1 MAILVLYFYYLL
13 FWIIYLNDLAT
24 RLVKAPLKIEFSKID
39 NNYDTFKI
47 EFDLLSENNDDP
59 IGLWLKN
66 IRARG
71 KIIDENE
78 PLLQLLIE
86 LHRKIDILN
95 ARFDDESKEYA
106 KLDSSCNLDSI
117 GHNILVFGDDCL
129 EIGERYYSRLDISVF
144 PTRKMPIFFEAFS
157 KNQAKIILMHS
168 RDISDFDGYI
178 ASKERANI
186 REEKLKNKI

>member
-71 KIIDENE
+71 KMIDENE

-86 LHRKIDILN
+86 
-95 ARFDDESKEYA
+95 
-106 KLDSSCNLDSI
+106 
-117 GHNILVFGDDCL
+117 
-129 EIGERYYSRLDISVF
+129 
-144 PTRKMPIFFEAFS
+144 
-157 KNQAKIILMHS
+157 
-168 RDISDFDGYI
+168 
-178 ASKERANI
+178 
-186 REEKLKNKI
+186 

>member
-1 MAILVLYFYYLL
+1 M
-13 FWIIYLNDLAT
+13 NDLAA
-24 RLVKAPLKIEFSKID
+24 RLVKAPLKIEFSKIAD
-39 NNYDTFKI
+39 HYDTFKM

-59 IGLWLKN
+59 IGMWLKN

-95 ARFDDESKEYA
+95 ARLDNQSKEYT
-106 KLDSSCNLDSI
+106 KLDSICNLDSI
-117 GHNILVFGDDCL
+117 GHNILVFRDDCL
-129 EIGERYYSRLDISVF
+129 EIGENYYARLDIAIF
-144 PTRKMPIFFEAFS
+144 PIRKMPMFFEALA
-157 KNQAKIILMHS
+157 KNKAKIILMHN
-168 RDISDFDGYI
+168 RDIVDFDGYI

>member
-1 MAILVLYFYYLL
+1 M
-13 FWIIYLNDLAT
+13 NDLAT
-24 RLVKAPLKIEFSKID
+24 RLIKAPLKIEFSKVID
-39 NNYDTFKI
+39 NYDAFKM

-78 PLLQLLIE
+78 PLLQLLVE
-86 LHRKIDILN
+86 LHRKIDKLN
-95 ARFDDESKEYA
+95 ARFDDEIREYI

-117 GHNILVFGDDCL
+117 GHNILLFRDDVL
-129 EIGERYYSRLDISVF
+129 EVDQLYYSRLDIAVF
-144 PTRKMPIFFEAFS
+144 PIRKMPIFFEAL
-157 KNQAKIILMHS
+157 NQNTAKITLMHS
-168 RDISDFDGYI
+168 RDIVDFDSYI

>member
-1 MAILVLYFYYLL
+1 M
-13 FWIIYLNDLAT
+13 NDLAT

-39 NNYDTFKI
+39 NNYDTFKM
-47 EFDLLSENNDDP
+47 EFDLLSQNNDDP

-71 KIIDENE
+71 KVVDENE
-78 PLLQLLIE
+78 PLLQLLVE

-95 ARFDDESKEYA
+95 ARLSNETKEYI
-106 KLDSSCNLDSI
+106 KLDSSHNLDSV
-117 GHNILVFGDDCL
+117 GHNILVFRDDCL
-129 EIGERYYSRLDISVF
+129 DIGEHYYSRLDIAVF
-144 PTRKMPIFFEAFS
+144 PIRKMPIFFESFT

-168 RDISDFDGYI
+168 RDIIDFDGYI

-186 REEKLKNKI
+186 REEKLKNKN